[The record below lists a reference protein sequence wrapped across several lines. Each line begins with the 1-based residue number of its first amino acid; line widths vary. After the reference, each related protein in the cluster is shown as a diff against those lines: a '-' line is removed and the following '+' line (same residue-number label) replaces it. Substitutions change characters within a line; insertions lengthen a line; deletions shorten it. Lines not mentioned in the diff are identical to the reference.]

1 MLMTQPMKNI
11 VLGSV
16 LCCLGGVQT
25 LGAQTPQDIAQ
36 AAIANA
42 QTQANATVSQ
52 QNSALPSA
60 KDPQV
65 AITPDLGSKSADAKL
80 EEEIKTLKKMDRK
93 NKPRQ
98 FAADLFEYRQP
109 MTSAT
114 DGGISE
120 DYVLGTGDRLQL
132 NVFGSATFETPVQ
145 VDGKGDLAIPK
156 VGVVKVAGLT
166 LKKAKAAVQRIV
178 SGQFSKTDVDLQV
191 IKLREVRIS
200 VLGEV
205 YKPGTYLVSSLSSV
219 LNILGLTGGP
229 NTSGSYRDIRI
240 VRGGKVVDR
249 IDLYP
254 LRGEGLGNLNVALQ
268 SGDVVFVPLASGKV
282 LLEGAFRRVTQQ
294 RSIDLLTEDLKKADT
309 TLDQLSEKDKL
320 RIEKE
325 ESIEVA
331 ELKLTNPKLT
341 PEDESK
347 ILGEIKTLKKQLN
360 ELAPAKSNDLR
371 IEIDPMGKTLKKTFS
386 GITETPEWWIQW
398 DQYGVIPRM
407 EFELKNGESLSAL
420 IRWAGGIDEAYDSGI
435 YTRRY
440 QDPQNQWM
448 TQTFTLSTSFKAT
461 LQAGDVLT
469 ALPKYS
475 AKAASVQVEGHI
487 RIPGPYAPEKGL
499 RVGDLIKNNQLLLP
513 TTYLARA
520 EITRTSLNKVS
531 TFLSF
536 DVSKAVSGDPSHNL
550 LLEERD
556 VVRFYSNEDLRF
568 DRYVRL
574 SGPLSRAGL
583 YAYLEGMRAS
593 DLIFRAGLVY
603 PQTNKYRAELSRRN
617 IAEGSGNQGSI
628 VIPLKLDQLISTESQ
643 SPVGLKDDALNP
655 LLQPEDVIALFEVPS
670 FRYHRSVVIRGEVQR
685 PGEYV
690 FDKDR
695 ITLRDVIA
703 RSGGLTDKAFAP
715 GAVFLRGARV
725 IAQIEGLESTN
736 LDPLALGIPDIFR
749 RLSEVKR
756 DPTTGVLQ
764 SNPVRFGVSNIA
776 NKRLVVDF
784 EKALQGDRQADI
796 TVEDGDEIVIP
807 EFTTAAYVIGEVASP
822 FTVYQ
827 LGDRSDRIRV
837 IDAIKKAGMYTRN
850 ADTSNIRLLKANGQI
865 IDNITPFGLW
875 THWTYMGPGDTVIIP
890 PRYAINSSWQQDLTA
905 LTNLALIYKVINP

>member
-1 MLMTQPMKNI
+1 MTQPMRNI

-16 LCCLGGVQT
+16 LCCLGSAQT

-36 AAIANA
+36 AMASA
-42 QTQANATVSQ
+42 QTQVNTTASQ
-52 QNSALPSA
+52 QNPALPTA

-65 AITPDLGSKSADAKL
+65 TITPDLGSKSADAKL
-80 EEEIKTLKKMDRK
+80 EEEIKALKKLDRK

-166 LKKAKAAVQRIV
+166 LKKAKAAVQQIV

-294 RSIDLLTEDLKKADT
+294 RSIDLLTDDLKKADT
-309 TLDQLSEKDKL
+309 ALLELSEKDKL
-320 RIEKE
+320 RMEIE
-325 ESIEVA
+325 ESIKVA
-331 ELKLTNPKLT
+331 ELKLTNSKLN
-341 PEDESK
+341 PEDESI

-360 ELAPAKSNDLR
+360 ELAPAKANDLR
-371 IEIDPMGKTLKKTFS
+371 IEIGPTGKIYKNTSS
-386 GITETPEWWIQW
+386 GFTETPEWWIQW

-440 QDPQNQWM
+440 QDSQNQWI

-461 LQAGDVLT
+461 LQAGDILT

-475 AKAASVQVEGHI
+475 AKEASVQVVGHI

-536 DVSKAVSGDPSHNL
+536 DVSKAVAGDPSHNL

-568 DRYVRL
+568 TRYVRL

-603 PQTNKYRAELSRRN
+603 PQANKYRAELSRTK
-617 IAEGSGNQGSI
+617 IAEGSGNQGST

-643 SPVGLKDDALNP
+643 SPVDLKDDALNP
-655 LLQPEDVIALFEVPS
+655 LLQPQDVIALFEIPS
-670 FRYHRSVVIRGEVQR
+670 FRYHRSVVIRGQVQR

-690 FDKDR
+690 FDKDH

-703 RSGGLTDKAFAP
+703 RSGGLTDKAFVS
-715 GAVFLRGARV
+715 GAVFLRGANV
-725 IAQIEGLESTN
+725 IAQIEGLESSS
-736 LDPLALGIPDIFR
+736 LDPLALGVPDIFR

-764 SNPVRFGVSNIA
+764 SNPIRFGVSSLA

-796 TVEDGDEIVIP
+796 TLEDGDEIVIP
-807 EFTTAAYVIGEVASP
+807 EFTSTAYVIGEVASP